1 MRWIEQRMRRKD
13 ERVNRALAQLRKG
26 AADMDR
32 LALAPMNTAP
42 AVTPDSLALIKATI
56 AKDAT
61 DAELQLFLHDCARQ
75 NVHPLDRLIHFTKRS
90 NKYTPVTSIDF
101 LRTRAHD
108 SGECAGI
115 DEPVF
120 TGAPKTAA
128 FAATVTVWRLV
139 QGSRYAFTATA
150 RWAEYKPDQAF
161 MWDRMPHT
169 MLGKCAEALALRKA
183 FPKQLTGLY
192 VKEEMEQAE
201 PKAPVTRPVTPPRLS
216 KSLTPSPGPAA
227 EGTAAAVSH
236 PEPAVGAAAAPADLN
251 ESIPDAWKPFIK
263 TESQTGVIIAGKRS
277 KSTGKTTITLRAE
290 LGVEIE
296 GWTTD
301 HDVARAVTAYKDAQ
315 TPVTVTLLES
325 GEIVTL
331 SEAVDA
337 AF

>member
-1 MRWIEQRMRRKD
+1 
-13 ERVNRALAQLRKG
+13 
-26 AADMDR
+26 
-32 LALAPMNTAP
+32 
-42 AVTPDSLALIKATI
+42 
-56 AKDAT
+56 
-61 DAELQLFLHDCARQ
+61 
-75 NVHPLDRLIHFTKRS
+75 VHPLDRLIHFTKRS
-90 NKYTPVTSIDF
+90 GKYTPVTSIDF

-120 TGAPKTAA
+120 VGAPKTAA

-201 PKAPVTRPVTPPRLS
+201 PKAVVTRPVTPPRLS

-236 PEPAVGAAAAPADLN
+236 PEPAVGAAAAPADLAAN
-251 ESIPDAWKPFIK
+251 FPHNTTGPADLNQAVPDSWKPFIK

-277 KSTGKTTITLRAE
+277 KSTGKTTITLRAD